1 MGPGDLYYLQTRAQH
16 KGERSVDALGYLIG
30 SALDLRPV
38 LLGYRGDT
46 QVVARAR
53 GYLHAV
59 ERMFAHVAR
68 QTEIGIDTRHP
79 SVSYGGEL
87 DALAAMPGYAALPDL
102 SARHGTALV
111 AGLRAVVSALKIGLG
126 AERDT

>member
-30 SALDLRPV
+30 SALDLRLV

-46 QVVARAR
+46 QVVARVR

-68 QTEIGIDTRHP
+68 QIELSIDTRHLC
-79 SVSYGGEL
+79 VSYGGEL
-87 DALAAMPGYAALPDL
+87 EALAALDRKSTRL
-102 SARHGTALV
+102 NSRH
-111 AGLRAVVSALKIGLG
+111 
-126 AERDT
+126 